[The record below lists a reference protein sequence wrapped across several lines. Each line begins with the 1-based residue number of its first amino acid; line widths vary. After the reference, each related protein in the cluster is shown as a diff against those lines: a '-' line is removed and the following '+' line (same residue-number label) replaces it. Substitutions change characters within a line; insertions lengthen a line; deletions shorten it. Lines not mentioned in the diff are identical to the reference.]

1 MSLHKTTIVARNI
14 HCQAIVL
21 RSDFGNSR
29 FQLFPTWFVWVW
41 SAPWWNRSPC
51 AFDFLSQERKA
62 EKLLPS
68 RITADRPQQICQP
81 SYCCCHRHSCQ
92 LCQLSA
98 FSCRTLSDSQVDGA
112 RPALVQLLKESVEA
126 PALAAAAEALRQL
139 AEEPTQRW
147 AETKKNEAEHV
158 KASN

>member
-1 MSLHKTTIVARNI
+1 MLHDE
-14 HCQAIVL
+14 IVL
-21 RSDFGNSR
+21 HVPSSFFRRRERPRSCCPAEVLQTDLNRHSR
-29 FQLFPTWFVWVW
+29 FV
-41 SAPWWNRSPC
+41 
-51 AFDFLSQERKA
+51 
-62 EKLLPS
+62 S
-68 RITADRPQQICQP
+68 RVTAADC
-81 SYCCCHRHSCQ
+81 YCCHRHSCQ

-147 AETKKNEAEHV
+147 AETKKMKPSMSKQAINQLARLESLTNMCVYTHKLWMV
-158 KASN
+158 V

>member
-1 MSLHKTTIVARNI
+1 M
-14 HCQAIVL
+14 CL
-21 RSDFGNSR
+21 RVSFAG
-29 FQLFPTWFVWVW
+29 
-41 SAPWWNRSPC
+41 
-51 AFDFLSQERKA
+51 
-62 EKLLPS
+62 EKGREAAAQPKYCRQTS
-68 RITADRPQQICQP
+68 TDTADLSAELHTATDC
-81 SYCCCHRHSCQ
+81 YCCHRHSCQ

-147 AETKKNEAEHV
+147 AETKKMKPSMSKQAINQLARLESLTNMCVYTHKLWMV
-158 KASN
+158 V